1 MKKLTKYDVCSICTD
16 YEWFRLLRYKWC
28 KQYKY
33 DCATCDMIFC
43 SRKEVAEAIERNM
56 NIKT

>member
-43 SRKEVAEAIERNM
+43 SRKEVAEAIERK
-56 NIKT
+56 IEY